1 MRISDWS
8 SDVCSSDLS
17 GTGVPR
23 PFRVA
28 YSLEV
33 ENCAEVEGRVHA
45 ALARRRINDDREFF
59 RIGIGPARRTVDRE
73 AGRYRVRRRAAAA
86 LSWICD
92 IAAMLRIMARGLWV
106 LYRGYADQTAI
117 AVLVRVA
124 GGTRRVGR
132 LRRRRPTRR

>member
-73 AGRYRVRRRAAAA
+73 AGRYRVCRRASSA

-92 IAAMLRIMARGLWV
+92 IAAMLTIMSGGLWL
-106 LYRGYADQTAI
+106 LYRGYDDQSEI
-117 AVLVRVA
+117 AVIVDRKSV
-124 GGTRRVGR
+124 V
-132 LRRRRPTRR
+132 

>member
-1 MRISDWS
+1 MKEGTVRGYVYILANPSMPGLVKIGMTRRS
-8 SDVCSSDLS
+8 PLVRARELS

-73 AGRYRVRRRAAAA
+73 AGRR
-86 LSWICD
+86 SEE
-92 IAAMLRIMARGLWV
+92 
-106 LYRGYADQTAI
+106 
-117 AVLVRVA
+117 
-124 GGTRRVGR
+124 RRVGKECVSTCR
-132 LRRRRPTRR
+132 SRWSPYH